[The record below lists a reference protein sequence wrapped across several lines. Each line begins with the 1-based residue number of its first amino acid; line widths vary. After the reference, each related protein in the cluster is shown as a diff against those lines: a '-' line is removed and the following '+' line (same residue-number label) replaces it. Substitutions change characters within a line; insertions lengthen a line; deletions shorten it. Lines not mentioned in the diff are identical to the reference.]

1 MKRTT
6 RTTRRSAG
14 LISVAAAAALV
25 LTACGGEDDTPED
38 ETSADESVEESPADT
53 GEEPDAAA
61 ETEDSADGAVQTEAA
76 DEDSTDEDAADADE
90 ADSATETEA
99 PAQDDAGDAAGA
111 TQAPADDGPA
121 DGGAAGDFETT
132 APGTELALGEP
143 AVLHAQEREEGD
155 EYYAFGYIESSVTEI
170 VAGDASFFEQFD
182 DVEEYE
188 GMTPYFIMSEHEVL
202 YAEGDEGATN
212 IEPGFEGVLDDGSPA
227 QGLIVISTGIAECPN
242 EYFEDFVAGAT
253 ATTCNVALAPEGQEV
268 TGAAW
273 TGVREIDGGYD
284 ENTYLEEPIL
294 WQ

>member
-6 RTTRRSAG
+6 HRTNRRSAG
-14 LISVAAAAALV
+14 LIAIAAASTLILA
-25 LTACGGEDDTPED
+25 ACGGEDDAPEED
-38 ETSADESVEESPADT
+38 TSAEETVEEQPAEEETEAPAEDTEEETAEEDDAAGEADT
-53 GEEPDAAA
+53 ETEDTESDDAAA
-61 ETEDSADGAVQTEAA
+61 ETAEAD
-76 DEDSTDEDAADADE
+76 DAAAE
-90 ADSATETEA
+90 
-99 PAQDDAGDAAGA
+99 
-111 TQAPADDGPA
+111 TQAPAAGGSA
-121 DGGAAGDFETT
+121 DVEVT
-132 APGTELALGEP
+132 APGTELAFGEP

-170 VAGDASFFEQFD
+170 VQGDASFFEQFD
-182 DVEEYE
+182 DVEEYA

-242 EYFEDFVAGAT
+242 EFFEDFVVGAT
-253 ATTCNVALAPEGQEV
+253 ATTCNVALAEEGQEV

-284 ENTYLEEPIL
+284 ENDYLEAPIL

>member
-25 LTACGGEDDTPED
+25 LTACGGEDEAPED
-38 ETSADESVEESPADT
+38 ETSAEETVEEETVEDSA
-53 GEEPDAAA
+53 EETTDAAA
-61 ETEDSADGAVQTEAA
+61 ETEAPAE
-76 DEDSTDEDAADADE
+76 DE
-90 ADSATETEA
+90 AETEA
-99 PAQDDAGDAAGA
+99 PADVDTATETAPPAQDGAGDEAGA
-111 TQAPADDGPA
+111 TQAPAE
-121 DGGAAGDFETT
+121 GGAAGDFETT
-132 APGTELALGEP
+132 APGTEFAFGEP
-143 AVLHAQEREEGD
+143 AVLHAQEREEGE

-242 EYFEDFVAGAT
+242 EFFEDFVAGAT

-273 TGVREIDGGYD
+273 TGVREVDGGYD

>member
-1 MKRTT
+1 MKHTT

-25 LTACGGEDDTPED
+25 LTACGGEDEAPAD
-38 ETSADESVEESPADT
+38 ETSAEETVEET
-53 GEEPDAAA
+53 TE
-61 ETEDSADGAVQTEAA
+61 ETEETADDAVETEAPA
-76 DEDSTDEDAADADE
+76 EDDP
-90 ADSATETEA
+90 ATETEA
-99 PAQDDAGDAAGA
+99 PAEDDAATE
-111 TQAPADDGPA
+111 TQAPADDAAEETAGDEAGATEAPA
-121 DGGAAGDFETT
+121 AGGAAGDFETT
-132 APGTELALGEP
+132 APGTEFAFGEP
-143 AVLHAQEREEGD
+143 AVLHAQEREEGE

-202 YAEGDEGATN
+202 SAEGDEGATN

-284 ENTYLEEPIL
+284 ENAYLEAPVM

>member
-1 MKRTT
+1 MKHTT
-6 RTTRRSAG
+6 RTTRRSAS

-25 LTACGGEDDTPED
+25 LTACGGEDDAAED
-38 ETSADESVEESPADT
+38 TTSAEETVEEAT
-53 GEEPDAAA
+53 E
-61 ETEDSADGAVQTEAA
+61 ETEETTDEAVETEAPA
-76 DEDSTDEDAADADE
+76 EDDA
-90 ADSATETEA
+90 ATETEA
-99 PAQDDAGDAAGA
+99 PAEEDVATETEAPAGDGAGA
-111 TQAPADDGPA
+111 TEAPAA
-121 DGGAAGDFETT
+121 GGAAGDFETS
-132 APGTELALGEP
+132 APGTEFAFGEP
-143 AVLHAQEREEGD
+143 AVLHAQEREEGE
-155 EYYAFGYIESSVTEI
+155 EYYAFGFIESSVTEI

-242 EYFEDFVAGAT
+242 DFFEDFVAGAT
-253 ATTCNVALAPEGQEV
+253 ATTCDVALAPEGQEV

-273 TGVREIDGGYD
+273 TGVREIDGGYA
-284 ENTYLEEPIL
+284 ENTYLEAPVL

>member
-25 LTACGGEDDTPED
+25 LTACGGEDEAPED
-38 ETSADESVEESPADT
+38 ETSAEETVEEETVEDSA
-53 GEEPDAAA
+53 EETTDAAA
-61 ETEDSADGAVQTEAA
+61 ETEAPAE
-76 DEDSTDEDAADADE
+76 DE
-90 ADSATETEA
+90 AETEA
-99 PAQDDAGDAAGA
+99 PADMDTATETAPPAQDGAGDEAGA
-111 TQAPADDGPA
+111 TQAPAE
-121 DGGAAGDFETT
+121 GGAADDFETT
-132 APGTELALGEP
+132 APGTEFAFGEP
-143 AVLHAQEREEGD
+143 AVLHAQEREEGE

-242 EYFEDFVAGAT
+242 EFFEDFVAGAT
-253 ATTCNVALAPEGQEV
+253 ATTCDVALAPEGQEV

-273 TGVREIDGGYD
+273 TGVREVDGGYD